1 MKCLPLR
8 IWFLVTVA
16 FALSA
21 VIIRLVWEGVVNPL
35 PDTLTLISLIIL
47 VILGSY
53 ALFIYL
59 TIKPNWEKLKSLPV
73 VIGFTIITTG
83 GLIGTVLHFIRFVP
97 SPEAD
102 APLSVIIAS
111 LLLLA
116 GISGYILILR
126 VFWSLRKAKES

>member
-1 MKCLPLR
+1 MKCLPLK
-8 IWFLVTVA
+8 IWFMVTVT
-16 FALSA
+16 LTLGA
-21 VIIRLVWEGVVNPL
+21 VITRLVWEGVVNPSAG
-35 PDTLTLISLIIL
+35 TLSVIIL
-47 VILGSY
+47 LILLILGIY
-53 ALFIYL
+53 ALLIYL
-59 TIKPNWEKLKSLPV
+59 TAKPSLKKLKSLPV
-73 VIGFTIITTG
+73 GILVTVTATA
-83 GLIGTVLHFIRFVP
+83 GLISSVIHFIRFIP